1 MRDDAAAAE
10 SRRLVCAVTV
20 GYRGG
25 GRHLARAVRTG
36 PGQFFPL
43 RTPHCGA
50 TLKDLFRN
58 ADNSGNLGTR
68 AQTSCDCCAHYA
80 AYGFRTDTS

>member
-1 MRDDAAAAE
+1 MPQLHK

-43 RTPHCGA
+43 RTLHCGA
-50 TLKDLFRN
+50 TCFETQPTLEP
-58 ADNSGNLGTR
+58 
-68 AQTSCDCCAHYA
+68 
-80 AYGFRTDTS
+80 